1 VQFPLN
7 RPSQIARRGAG
18 QTHSADGPREPL
30 GAVAIGAA
38 LTAASEYD
46 RFEKVNPCQAR
57 TMETSAIDIP
67 QVVTDKWQE
76 ITNLLAELVQVPA
89 ALVMRIE
96 PPEISVFVA
105 SKSQGNPYQPRE
117 RACLNTG
124 LYCETVMRT
133 RQFLLVPDARDDD
146 EWRSNPDIKLGMI
159 SYLGLPI
166 SWPNGDIFGTICVL
180 DHKRNAYRE
189 VHHRLLLLLRD
200 AVEADLRSVFLYETR
215 LVDEKRVKERLEAQV
230 TERTAELAKINDA
243 LSHEVAE
250 HKRAAAALR
259 ESEQRFRDYTETASD
274 WLWETGPDHR
284 FIRLSEQLATVGI
297 DPALRIGAARWDFAT
312 DLEEE
317 PEKWRRHVATLEAHE
332 PFHNFRYGT
341 TRGDGSVLHI
351 AISGKPVFDP
361 EGRFLGYR
369 GITTDVTAAVRA
381 EHAEKALQQAQA
393 ELARVAR
400 LTTMGELAASIAH
413 EINQPLTGVLANG
426 NAGLQW
432 LNRDKPDLDEAR
444 NALSCIVSDGTR
456 AGEVI
461 RGLRAL
467 AKKSGPELVQ
477 LDINDAVREV
487 QALTR
492 SELQRHGVTL
502 HTDLSADDRPVFGD
516 RVQLQQVL
524 LNLIMNGIEAMR
536 AVTERPKTLAIT
548 SEPVEPSGV
557 LVAVEDT
564 GTGLDPATADR
575 IFDPFFT
582 TKSDGLGMGLSI
594 CRSIIDAHGGRLW
607 VSPGVLYGTVFRF
620 TVPGVLSS

>member
-1 VQFPLN
+1 
-7 RPSQIARRGAG
+7 
-18 QTHSADGPREPL
+18 
-30 GAVAIGAA
+30 
-38 LTAASEYD
+38 
-46 RFEKVNPCQAR
+46 
-57 TMETSAIDIP
+57 METSTIDIP
-67 QVVTDKWQE
+67 QTVTDKWQE

-89 ALVMRIE
+89 ALVTRIE

-105 SKSQGNPYQPRE
+105 SKSQGNPYQPRQ
-117 RACLNTG
+117 RTCLNTG

-146 EWRSNPDIKLGMI
+146 QWRSNPNVKLGMI

-166 SWPNGDIFGTICVL
+166 SWPNGDIFGTFCVL

-189 VHHRLLLLLRD
+189 VHYRLLLQLRD
-200 AVEADLRSVFLYETR
+200 AVEADLRSAFLYETR
-215 LVDEKRVKERLEAQV
+215 LADERRVKERLEAEV
-230 TERTAELAKINDA
+230 TERTAELARINDA
-243 LSHEVAE
+243 LSLEVAE

-259 ESEQRFRDYTETASD
+259 KSEQRFRDYAETVSD

-284 FIRLSEQLATVGI
+284 LIRLSEQLATISVG
-297 DPALRIGAARWDFAT
+297 PARRIGAARWDFAT

-332 PFHNFRYGT
+332 PFHNFRYKT

-351 AISGKPVFDP
+351 AISGKPVFDAG
-361 EGRFLGYR
+361 GRFLGYR

-413 EINQPLTGVLANG
+413 EINQPLTGVVAYG
-426 NAGLQW
+426 QAGLQW
-432 LNRDKPDLDEAR
+432 LNRDKPDLDQAR
-444 NALSCIVSDGTR
+444 NTLSCIVSAGTR

-461 RGLRAL
+461 RCLRAL
-467 AKKSGPELVQ
+467 AKKSEPELAQ
-477 LDINDAVREV
+477 LDIDDAIREV

-524 LNLIMNGIEAMR
+524 LNLIMNGVEVMK
-536 AVTERPKTLAIT
+536 AVTERPKTLTIT
-548 SEPVEPSGV
+548 SKPVEPSGV

-594 CRSIIDAHGGRLW
+594 CRSNIDAHGGRLW
-607 VSPGVLYGTVFRF
+607 VSPGVLCGTVFRF
-620 TVPGVLSS
+620 TVPGVPSRQV